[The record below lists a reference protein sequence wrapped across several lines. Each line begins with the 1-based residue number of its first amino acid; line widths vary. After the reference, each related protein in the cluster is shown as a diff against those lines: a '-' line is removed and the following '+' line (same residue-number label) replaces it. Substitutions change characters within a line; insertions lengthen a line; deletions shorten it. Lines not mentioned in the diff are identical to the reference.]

1 MAMRLVPESLFGRL
15 MLALVGAVGVTLL
28 VAVLLIVRER
38 RDLALLGTGAW
49 STAQLIADTSIAL
62 AGMPPTERQVAVAK
76 LEAESLS
83 TDDEP
88 RPRPMPPRIDPA
100 TTARAY
106 ERRIERDLGKGFGVN
121 VTPSRQRSESI
132 ITVGADPRRRARP
145 PEMTLPDGPGRFNA
159 GGPDAG
165 PPTGIPRGL
174 GPGGEGGPRFGGFL
188 GARFL
193 DVSVQLPDGQMLIF
207 RTPAPQPGPPM
218 PQQIFIELSLLTV
231 VLALVLYF
239 MTRSITRPL
248 SDLARAAE
256 TVGRGGRHVPLEE
269 RGAREV
275 RNATRAF
282 NSMQERLQRYLDSR
296 TRVLAAMSH
305 DLRTPLTRL
314 RLRAESIENQD
325 LRNRFTADLDEMNEM
340 VRGALGLFRDLNDD
354 EAVEPVDVDA
364 LLRQLQAEFA
374 ETGGEIQLEG
384 TAGLPVL
391 ARPKALKR
399 CLANLL
405 HNAIK
410 YGVRAHVASSDRPAV
425 TIRVRDEGPGI
436 PAEYL
441 EQVFEPFFR
450 VESSRN
456 RDTGG
461 TGLGL
466 CIARDVVQSHG
477 GSIALKNLPEG
488 GLEVTLM
495 LPRSADGTER

>member
-1 MAMRLVPESLFGRL
+1 MALRIVPASLFGRL
-15 MLALVGAVGVTLL
+15 MLALVAAVGVTLL

-49 STAQLIADTSIAL
+49 STAQLIADASTSLARLPPDERETAIARL
-62 AGMPPTERQVAVAK
+62 QR
-76 LEAESLS
+76 ESIS

-88 RPRPMPPRIDPA
+88 RPRPAPPRFDPTA
-100 TTARAY
+100 TARAY
-106 ERRIERDLGKGFGVN
+106 ERRIERELGAGFGVS
-121 VTPSRQRSESI
+121 VTPSRPRGDAI
-132 ITVGADPRRRARP
+132 IRVGAEPRRRLRP
-145 PEMTLPDGPGRFNA
+145 GEMPGEGVPAPAGPGRS
-159 GGPDAG
+159 DAG
-165 PPTGIPRGL
+165 FPQGP
-174 GPGGEGGPRFGGFL
+174 GPGGEAGRRFGGFL
-188 GARFL
+188 GSRFL
-193 DVSVQLPDGQMLIF
+193 DVNVQLPDGQSLVF
-207 RTPAPQPGPPM
+207 RTAAPQPGPPM
-218 PQQIFIELSLLTV
+218 PQQLFIELSLLTV

-256 TVGRGGRHVPLEE
+256 TVGRGGRPVPLEE

-275 RNATRAF
+275 RDATRAF

-314 RLRAESIENQD
+314 RLRAESIED
-325 LRNRFTADLDEMNEM
+325 ATLRARFTADLDEMNGM

-354 EAVEPVDVDA
+354 EVLEPVDVDA
-364 LLRQLQAEFA
+364 LLLRLQAEIA
-374 ETGGEIQLEG
+374 ETGGEVLLHG
-384 TAGLPVL
+384 SAGPPVL

-405 HNAIK
+405 NNAIK
-410 YGVRAHVASSDRPAV
+410 YGMRAQVTASDEAGV

-436 PAEYL
+436 PEEFL

-466 CIARDVVQSHG
+466 CIARDVAQSHG
-477 GSIALKNLPEG
+477 GSVTLRNHPDG
-488 GLEVTLM
+488 GLEATLV
-495 LPRSADGTER
+495 LPRSPDGKPH

>member
-1 MAMRLVPESLFGRL
+1 MALRIVPASLFGRL
-15 MLALVGAVGVTLL
+15 MLALVAAVGVTLL

-49 STAQLIADTSIAL
+49 STAQLIADASVSL
-62 AGMPPTERQVAVAK
+62 AQLPATER
-76 LEAESLS
+76 EAAIARLQRESIS
-83 TDDEP
+83 TDEEP
-88 RPRPMPPRIDPA
+88 RPRPARRIDPA
-100 TTARAY
+100 VTARAY
-106 ERRIERDLGKGFGVN
+106 ERRIERELGSGFGVS
-121 VTPSRQRSESI
+121 VSPSRPRGDAI
-132 ITVGADPRRRARP
+132 IRVGAEPRRRARP
-145 PEMTLPDGPGRFNA
+145 GEVPEEGDAAAAGPGR
-159 GGPDAG
+159 PDSG
-165 PPTGIPRGL
+165 PPRGP
-174 GPGGEGGPRFGGFL
+174 GPGGEGGRRFGGFL
-188 GARFL
+188 AARFL
-193 DVSVQLPDGQMLIF
+193 DVSVQLPDGQSLVF
-207 RTPAPQPGPPM
+207 RTAAPQPGPSM
-218 PQQIFIELSLLTV
+218 PRQIFIELSLLTV
-231 VLALVLYF
+231 VLALVLFF

-256 TVGRGGRHVPLEE
+256 TVGRGGRPVPLKE

-275 RNATRAF
+275 RDATRAF

-314 RLRAESIENQD
+314 RLRAESIED
-325 LRNRFTADLDEMNEM
+325 AALRARFTADLDEMNGM

-354 EAVEPVDVDA
+354 EALEPVDVDA

-374 ETGGEIQLEG
+374 ETGGEVLLRG
-384 TAGLPVL
+384 SAGPPVL

-399 CLANLL
+399 CIANLL

-410 YGVRAHVASSDRPAV
+410 YGTRAEVTASDETAV
-425 TIRVRDEGPGI
+425 TIRVRDAGPGI
-436 PAEYL
+436 PEELL

-466 CIARDVVQSHG
+466 CIARDVAQSHG
-477 GSIALKNLPEG
+477 GSVTLRNHPDG
-488 GLEVTLM
+488 GLEATLL
-495 LPRSADGTER
+495 LPRSPDSKSG

>member
-1 MAMRLVPESLFGRL
+1 MTLRLVPESLFGRL
-15 MLALVGAVGVTLL
+15 MLALVAAVGITLL

-38 RDLALLGTGAW
+38 RDLAFLGTGAW
-49 STAQLIADTSIAL
+49 GTAQLIADTSTSL
-62 AGMPPTERQVAVAK
+62 AGLPPFEREAAVAK
-76 LEAESLS
+76 LRKETLS

-88 RPRPMPPRIDPA
+88 RPRPAPPRFDPA
-100 TTARAY
+100 STARAY
-106 ERRIERDLGKGFGVN
+106 ERRIERELGKGYGVN
-121 VTPSRQRSESI
+121 VSPSRPTNEPVIS
-132 ITVGADPRRRARP
+132 VGTNPLRRLRP
-145 PEMTLPDGPGRFNA
+145 PEVPDA
-159 GGPDAG
+159 GGPPGAERGVPVAG
-165 PPTGIPRGL
+165 PPRGS
-174 GPGGEGGPRFGGFL
+174 GPGGEGRSRFAGFL
-188 GARFL
+188 ASRFL
-193 DVSVQLPDGQMLIF
+193 DVSVRLPDGQALVF
-207 RTPAPQPGPPM
+207 RTAAPQPGPPM

-256 TVGRGGRHVPLEE
+256 TVGRGARHVPLEE

-275 RNATRAF
+275 RDATHAF
-282 NSMQERLQRYLDSR
+282 NAMQERLQRYLDSR

-314 RLRAESIENQD
+314 RLRAESIGDQP
-325 LRNRFTADLDEMNEM
+325 LRDRFTADLDELNEM

-354 EAVEPVDVDA
+354 EALELVDVDS
-364 LLRQLQAEFA
+364 LLRQLQSEFG
-374 ETGGEIQLEG
+374 ETGGEILLQG
-384 TAGLPVL
+384 SAGLPVL

-399 CLANLL
+399 CLTNLL

-410 YGVRAHVASSDRPAV
+410 FGVRAHVNTSDGAAI

-466 CIARDVVQSHG
+466 CIARDVAQSHG
-477 GSIALKNLPEG
+477 GS
-488 GLEVTLM
+488 VTLRNPQGEGVEATLV
-495 LPRSADGTER
+495 LPRNADGTSH

>member
-1 MAMRLVPESLFGRL
+1 MAVRLVPESLFGRL
-15 MLALVGAVGVTLL
+15 LLALVGAVGITLL

-49 STAQLIADTSIAL
+49 STAQLIADTSVSL
-62 AGMPPTERQVAVAK
+62 AGLPSAEREVAVAK
-76 LEAESLS
+76 LQTESLS

-88 RPRPMPPRIDPA
+88 RPRPVPRRIDP
-100 TTARAY
+100 TSTAKAY
-106 ERRIERDLGKGFGVN
+106 ERRIERDLGKGFGVS
-121 VTPSRQRSESI
+121 VTPSRPRSEAI
-132 ITVGADPRRRARP
+132 ITVGSDLRRRARP
-145 PEMTLPDGPGRFNA
+145 PEMPAAEGPGRFGGGGSD
-159 GGPDAG
+159 GGP
-165 PPTGIPRGL
+165 PR
-174 GPGGEGGPRFGGFL
+174 GPGGEGGQRFGGFL

-193 DVSVQLPDGQMLIF
+193 DVSVQLPDGQMLLF
-207 RTPAPQPGPPM
+207 RTAAPQPGPPM

-314 RLRAESIENQD
+314 RLRAESIDDQD
-325 LRNRFTADLDEMNEM
+325 LRARFTADLDEMNEM
-340 VRGALGLFRDLNDD
+340 VRGALGLFRDLNND
-354 EAVEPVDVDA
+354 EAVEPVDLDA

-374 ETGGEIQLEG
+374 ETGGEILLKG
-384 TAGLPVL
+384 SAGDPVL
-391 ARPKALKR
+391 GRPKALKR

-410 YGVRAHVASSDRPAV
+410 YGVRAHVEASDGPTV
-425 TIRVRDEGPGI
+425 TLRIRDEGPGI

-477 GSIALKNLPEG
+477 GSVDLRNHPGG
-488 GLEVTLM
+488 GLEVTLV
-495 LPRSADGTER
+495 LPRSGDGKAQ